1 MIIRMTAHFRPFVLF
16 ITFLL
21 AAAGVANAQ
30 TSAPASGSNDDD
42 WKVAIYPILA
52 WVPVGIG
59 MDLDVPPT
67 DGGGSGAGGGSAEI
81 IDSRFDGA
89 YLGGF
94 TASKGWFR
102 IDADGLWAAVGGDRP
117 ELPFLRVDVD
127 VIYYH
132 VSGGVKVAPDF
143 YLTAGVRRFALKYN
157 VQFADQPE
165 FERKPGVWDPLI
177 GVGYHKVSDKY
188 EVHTTFEG
196 GGFGVGADVDLAG
209 MFRVDWKPVAH
220 FGLTAGYNYLYFK
233 VEDELRNRT
242 FTVKQTLH
250 GPIVGIGLYF

>member
-1 MIIRMTAHFRPFVLF
+1 MAAHVRSLALLL
-16 ITFLL
+16 ILLL
-21 AAAGVANAQ
+21 ATTGAANAQ
-30 TSAPASGSNDDD
+30 TSGSTSGSNDDD

-52 WVPVGIG
+52 WVPLGIG
-59 MDLDVPPT
+59 MDLDVPPIE
-67 DGGGSGAGGGSAEI
+67 GGGGGGSAEI

-94 TASKGWFR
+94 SASKDWFR

-117 ELPFLRVDVD
+117 DLPFLRVDVD

-143 YLTAGVRRFALKYN
+143 YVTAGVRRFALKYN

-233 VEDELRNRT
+233 VEDEVRNRT
-242 FTVKQTLH
+242 FAVKQTLH

>member
-1 MIIRMTAHFRPFVLF
+1 MIAQCRRLVFLMS
-16 ITFLL
+16 FLL

-30 TSAPASGSNDDD
+30 TSASDDD

-52 WVPVGIG
+52 WVPLGIG
-59 MDLDVPPT
+59 IDVEVPPVE
-67 DGGGSGAGGGSAEI
+67 GGGGGGSAEI
-81 IDSRFDGA
+81 IDSRFDYA

-94 TASKGWFR
+94 SASKDWFR
-102 IDADGLWAAVGGDRP
+102 IDADGLWVAVGGDRP

-127 VIYYH
+127 AIYYH

-165 FERKPGVWDPLI
+165 FERKPGLWDPLI
-177 GVGYHKVSDKY
+177 GVGYHKVSDRY

-209 MFRVDWKPVAH
+209 MVRVDWKPVTH
-220 FGLTAGYNYLYFK
+220 FGLTAGYNFLYFK
-233 VEDELRNRT
+233 FENEVRNRT
-242 FTVKQTLH
+242 FAATQTLH

>member
-1 MIIRMTAHFRPFVLF
+1 MIRRMIAQCRRLVILLA
-16 ITFLL
+16 FLL
-21 AAAGVANAQ
+21 AATGVANAQ
-30 TSAPASGSNDDD
+30 TSAPASASDDDD

-52 WVPVGIG
+52 WVPLGIG
-59 MDLDVPPT
+59 IDVEVPPVE
-67 DGGGSGAGGGSAEI
+67 GGGGGGSAEI
-81 IDSRFDGA
+81 IDSRFDYA

-94 TASKGWFR
+94 SASKDWFR
-102 IDADGLWAAVGGDRP
+102 IDADGLWVAVGGDRP

-127 VIYYH
+127 AIYYH

-165 FERKPGVWDPLI
+165 FERKPGLWDPLI
-177 GVGYHKVSDKY
+177 GVGYHKVSDRY

-209 MFRVDWKPVAH
+209 MVRVDWKPVTH
-220 FGLTAGYNYLYFK
+220 FGLTAGYNFLYFK
-233 VEDELRNRT
+233 FENEVRNRT
-242 FTVKQTLH
+242 FAATQTLH

>member
-1 MIIRMTAHFRPFVLF
+1 MIAQCRRLVFLMA
-16 ITFLL
+16 FLL

-30 TSAPASGSNDDD
+30 TLRQRYDDD

-52 WVPVGIG
+52 WVPLGIG
-59 MDLDVPPT
+59 IDVEVPPIE
-67 DGGGSGAGGGSAEI
+67 GGGGGGSAEI

-127 VIYYH
+127 AIYYH
-132 VSGGVKVAPDF
+132 VAGGVKVAPDF

-157 VQFADQPE
+157 VQFGDQPE
-165 FERKPGVWDPLI
+165 FERKPGLWDP
-177 GVGYHKVSDKY
+177 SSASA
-188 EVHTTFEG
+188 TT
-196 GGFGVGADVDLAG
+196 
-209 MFRVDWKPVAH
+209 R
-220 FGLTAGYNYLYFK
+220 
-233 VEDELRNRT
+233 
-242 FTVKQTLH
+242 
-250 GPIVGIGLYF
+250 

>member
-1 MIIRMTAHFRPFVLF
+1 MIAQCRRLLF
-16 ITFLL
+16 LMTFLL
-21 AAAGVANAQ
+21 AAVGVANAQ
-30 TSAPASGSNDDD
+30 TSTSGSDDDD

-52 WVPVGIG
+52 WVPVNIGI
-59 MDLDVPPT
+59 DLEVPPI
-67 DGGGSGAGGGSAEI
+67 DGGGGGGAGGGSAEI

-94 TASKGWFR
+94 SASKDWFR

-127 VIYYH
+127 VIYFR

-143 YLTAGVRRFALKYN
+143 YLTAGVRRFALKYD
-157 VQFADQPE
+157 VEFGEQPP

-177 GVGYHKVSDKY
+177 GVGYHRVSDKY
-188 EVHTTFEG
+188 EVHTSFEG
-196 GGFGVGADVDLAG
+196 GGFGVGADVDLGA
-209 MFRVDWKPVAH
+209 MFRVDWKPVTH

-233 VEDELRNRT
+233 IEDDFRNRT
-242 FTVKQTLH
+242 FTAKQTLH
-250 GPIVGIGLYF
+250 GPILGIGFYF